1 MRRGLLL
8 SVLALLSL
16 GLPPAWG
23 QPAPA
28 LAPPPPLPPPASPCV
43 SRYGETGCG
52 ARLYA
57 QLLCESIGRP
67 LPVPTLQQ
75 QLQAQFEQAGLRFVG
90 VTVEQVQGAAV
101 RYYAPQL
108 CPAQAGS
115 LRELFYPSGSA
126 AQNTP

>member
-1 MRRGLLL
+1 MRPAPLLP
-8 SVLALLSL
+8 VMALLSL
-16 GLPPAWG
+16 GLPPAWA

-28 LAPPPPLPPPASPCV
+28 LAPPPPLPSSPSPCV

-57 QLLCESIGRP
+57 QLLCDSVARP

-90 VTVEQVQGAAV
+90 VTVEQVEGAAV
-101 RYYAPQL
+101 RYYAPQI

-115 LRELFYPSGSA
+115 LRDLFYPAGSA
-126 AQNTP
+126 AQMAR